1 MNSFFQDVRYGLKLL
16 RKSPG
21 FTTVA
26 ILTLALGI
34 GANTAIFSIVNSVL
48 LRSLPF
54 HDPDRLVKVSFDNPG
69 LGLHDVLYSVPE
81 LDDLRSRSGVFD
93 DVSVVFPTS
102 TNVTGAKQPERLEAI
117 GVSPNY
123 FSMLGVTPQVGRLFG
138 PQDVAL
144 GFAEAAVISDGEWRR
159 SFGAD
164 PGIVGRSIRL
174 DNDLYTIVGVVPPGF
189 RHPGKT
195 IATDVEVWLTTGFSA
210 DPFPKPV
217 RSARFLPGTMARLK
231 PGVTVQQAQA
241 QLTTMASQLRNDF
254 PTDYPANSKWS
265 IRIQPLQESLVG
277 DIRPMLLVLMGT
289 VILIIL
295 IASVNI
301 ANLLLARASGRQRE
315 MAVRLAVGASRFR
328 MIRQMLTESLVLS
341 LIAGIAGV
349 GAAAG
354 ALGFI
359 VRFVPSKIPRL
370 SEINVDWR
378 VLLFGLLISLITGLV
393 FGFAPAIQSAK
404 ADLVSAIREG
414 AWGSGY
420 GSKTSRL
427 RGALIISELALAV
440 VLLIG
445 AGLLLRTFWFL
456 LREDPGF
463 NPDKVV
469 AASIWLPNP
478 NDPKTNPYPD
488 IGVQEVFAREL
499 QRRMDAIPGIETA
512 ALTSDLPGSPPRN
525 SRGLIIEDMP
535 IESSQQVMAEIIRIS
550 PDYFKVIQCPLVR
563 GRVFSEGDEAG
574 KEMVVIVDE
583 TTAHRYWPDRDAIG
597 RRLKVGQN
605 PNLPWMTV
613 VGIMKDI
620 KHDGLDKDA
629 IPHIYTSVYQQKGN
643 NLSVVLRTDLP
654 PAQLESQ
661 IRDQI
666 HAVDPEL
673 PVFSVK
679 SMNEVLEASLAP
691 RRFSAELVAL
701 FGALALL
708 LASIGIYGLLAYMV
722 GQRSHEIGIRMALGA
737 RQDHILK
744 LILRQGIFLAGAGVS
759 AGLVVA
765 VATAPLIA
773 TLLYGVHPIDPVV
786 FLSVALILLMVSFL
800 ASFVP
805 AYRATKVDPI
815 VALREG

>member
-1 MNSFFQDVRYGLKLL
+1 MGSFFQDVRYGLKLL

-54 HDPDRLVKVSFDNPG
+54 RDPDRLVKVSFENPG
-69 LGLHDVLYSVPE
+69 LGLHDVTFSVPE
-81 LDDLRSRSGVFD
+81 LEDLSRSGVFD
-93 DVSVVFPTS
+93 DVSSVFPTS
-102 TNVTGAKQPERLEAI
+102 TNVTGAKRPERLEAI

-138 PQDVAL
+138 PQDFAL

-195 IATDVEVWLTTGFSA
+195 IATDVEIWVTCGFSA
-210 DPFPKPV
+210 DPWPKPA
-217 RSARFLPGTMARLK
+217 RSTRILLGAIARLK
-231 PGVTVQQAQA
+231 PNVTVQQAQA

-254 PTDYPANSKWS
+254 PTDYPAKSQWS

-315 MAVRLAVGASRFR
+315 VAVRLAVGASRVR
-328 MIRQMLTESLVLS
+328 MIRQMLTESLILS

-349 GAAAG
+349 VAAAG

-370 SEINVDWR
+370 SEVNVDWR
-378 VLLFGLLISLITGLV
+378 VLLFGLLISVITGLV
-393 FGFAPAIQSAK
+393 FGLAPAIQSAK

-427 RGALIISELALAV
+427 RGGLIISELALAV

-463 NPDKVV
+463 NPNKVV

-499 QRRMDAIPGIETA
+499 QRRMGAIPGIETA

-563 GRVFSEGDEAG
+563 GRVFNEGDEAG

-597 RRLKVGQN
+597 RRLKLGQN
-605 PNLPWMTV
+605 SNLPWVTV

-629 IPHIYTSVYQQKGN
+629 IPHIYTSVYQQTGRI
-643 NLSVVLRTDLP
+643 LSVVLRTDLP

-673 PVFSVK
+673 PVFSVR
-679 SMNEVLEASLAP
+679 SMNEVLEASLAS

-701 FGALALL
+701 FAALALL

-737 RQDHILK
+737 RRDHILK

>member
-1 MNSFFQDVRYGLKLL
+1 
-16 RKSPG
+16 
-21 FTTVA
+21 
-26 ILTLALGI
+26 
-34 GANTAIFSIVNSVL
+34 
-48 LRSLPF
+48 
-54 HDPDRLVKVSFDNPG
+54 
-69 LGLHDVLYSVPE
+69 
-81 LDDLRSRSGVFD
+81 
-93 DVSVVFPTS
+93 
-102 TNVTGAKQPERLEAI
+102 
-117 GVSPNY
+117 
-123 FSMLGVTPQVGRLFG
+123 
-138 PQDVAL
+138 
-144 GFAEAAVISDGEWRR
+144 
-159 SFGAD
+159 
-164 PGIVGRSIRL
+164 
-174 DNDLYTIVGVVPPGF
+174 
-189 RHPGKT
+189 
-195 IATDVEVWLTTGFSA
+195 
-210 DPFPKPV
+210 
-217 RSARFLPGTMARLK
+217 
-231 PGVTVQQAQA
+231 
-241 QLTTMASQLRNDF
+241 
-254 PTDYPANSKWS
+254 
-265 IRIQPLQESLVG
+265 
-277 DIRPMLLVLMGT
+277 
-289 VILIIL
+289 
-295 IASVNI
+295 
-301 ANLLLARASGRQRE
+301 
-315 MAVRLAVGASRFR
+315 

-349 GAAAG
+349 LAAAG
-354 ALGFI
+354 TLGFI

-378 VLLFGLLISLITGLV
+378 VLLFGILISVTTGLV

-456 LREDPGF
+456 LRENPGF

-478 NDPKTNPYPD
+478 NDPKTNPYGN
-488 IGVQEVFAREL
+488 IGAQEVFAREIL
-499 QRRMDAIPGIETA
+499 RRMSAIPGVETA

-525 SRGLIIEDMP
+525 SRALVIEDMP
-535 IESSQQVMAEIIRIS
+535 IESSQQVMAEVIRIS
-550 PDYFKVIQCPLVR
+550 PDYFKVIQSPLVR

-597 RRLKVGQN
+597 RRLKIALGQN
-605 PNLPWMTV
+605 TFGQSPDLPSMTV
-613 VGIMKDI
+613 VGITKDI

-643 NLSVVLRTDLP
+643 ILSVVLRTDLP

-673 PVFSVK
+673 PVFGVK

-701 FGALALL
+701 FAALALL

-737 RQDHILK
+737 RRDHILK

-773 TLLYGVHPIDPVV
+773 TLLYGVHPMDPVV

-800 ASFVP
+800 ASFIP

>member
-54 HDPDRLVKVSFDNPG
+54 RDPDRLVKVSFDNPG
-69 LGLHDVLYSVPE
+69 LGLHDVPYSVPE
-81 LDDLRSRSGVFD
+81 LEDLRLRSGVFE
-93 DVSVVFPTS
+93 DVSVVFPAS
-102 TNVTGAKQPERLEAI
+102 TNLTGAKQPERLELL
-117 GVSPNY
+117 GVTPNY
-123 FSMLGVTPQVGRLFG
+123 FSMLGVAPQIGRLFG
-138 PQDVAL
+138 PQDFAL

-189 RHPGKT
+189 RHPGRT
-195 IATDVEVWLTTGFSA
+195 VATDVEVWATTGFSA
-210 DPFPKPV
+210 DPFPKPA
-217 RSARFLPGTMARLK
+217 RSVRFLPGAMARLK

-265 IRIQPLQESLVG
+265 IRVQPLQESLVG

-315 MAVRLAVGASRFR
+315 MAVRLAVGASRVR

-349 GAAAG
+349 VTAAG

-359 VRFVPSKIPRL
+359 IRFVPSKIPRL
-370 SEINVDWR
+370 SEVNVDWR
-378 VLLFGLLISLITGLV
+378 VLLFGLIISVLTGLV

-478 NDPKTNPYPD
+478 NDPKADPYSN
-488 IGVQEVFAREL
+488 IGAQEVFAREIL
-499 QRRMDAIPGIETA
+499 RRMRAIPSVEMA
-512 ALTSDLPGSPPRN
+512 ALTSDLAGSPPAN
-525 SRGLIIEDMP
+525 SRALVIEDMP
-535 IESSQQVMAEIIRIS
+535 IESSQQVMAEIIRVS
-550 PDYFKVIQCPLVR
+550 PDYFKVMQSPLVR
-563 GRVFSEGDEAG
+563 GRLFAEDDEAG
-574 KEMVVIVDE
+574 KQIVVIVDE

-597 RRLKVGQN
+597 RRLKLGQN

-629 IPHIYTSVYQQKGN
+629 IPHIYTSVYQQPGRT
-643 NLSVVLRTDLP
+643 LSVVLRTDIAP
-654 PAQLESQ
+654 SQLESQ
-661 IRDQI
+661 IRDHI

-701 FGALALL
+701 FAALALL

-737 RQDHILK
+737 RRDHILK

-765 VATAPLIA
+765 VATAPMIA

-786 FLSVALILLMVSFL
+786 FLAVALILLMVSFL
-800 ASFVP
+800 ASFIP

>member
-1 MNSFFQDVRYGLKLL
+1 MNSFFQDIRYALKLL

-54 HDPDRLVKVSFDNPG
+54 RDPDRLVKVSFENPG
-69 LGLHDVLYSVPE
+69 LGLHDVPYSVPE

-93 DVSVVFPTS
+93 DVTAVFPAS
-102 TNVTGAKQPERLEAI
+102 TNLTGAKQPERLELL

-189 RHPGKT
+189 RHPGRT
-195 IATDVEVWLTTGFSA
+195 VATDVEVWATTGFSA
-210 DPFPKPV
+210 DPFPKPA
-217 RSARFLPGTMARLK
+217 RSLRFLPGAMARLK
-231 PGVTVQQAQA
+231 PDVTVQQAQA

-254 PTDYPANSKWS
+254 PTDYPANSQWS

-315 MAVRLAVGASRFR
+315 MAVRLAVGASQVR

-341 LIAGIAGV
+341 LIAGITGV
-349 GAAAG
+349 VAAAG

-370 SEINVDWR
+370 SEVNVDWR
-378 VLLFGLLISLITGLV
+378 VLLFGLLISILTGLV

-463 NPDKVV
+463 NPDNVV
-469 AASIWLPNP
+469 AASIWLPSP
-478 NDPKTNPYPD
+478 NDPKTDPYGN
-488 IGVQEVFAREL
+488 IGAQEVFDREI
-499 QRRMDAIPGIETA
+499 QRRMGAIPGIETA
-512 ALTSDLPGSPPRN
+512 ALTSDLPGSPPAN
-525 SRGLIIEDMP
+525 SRALVIEDMP

-597 RRLKVGQN
+597 RRLKLGQN

-613 VGIMKDI
+613 IGIMKDI

-629 IPHIYTSVYQQKGN
+629 IPHIYTSVYQQMGN
-643 NLSVVLRTDLP
+643 TLSVVLRTDLP
-654 PAQLESQ
+654 PSQLESQ

-701 FGALALL
+701 FAALALL

-737 RQDHILK
+737 RRDHILK

-815 VALREG
+815 AALREG

>member
-1 MNSFFQDVRYGLKLL
+1 MGSFFQDVRYGLKLL

-54 HDPDRLVKVSFDNPG
+54 RDPDRLVKVSFENPG
-69 LGLHDVLYSVPE
+69 LGLHDVLFSVPE

-102 TNVTGAKQPERLEAI
+102 TNLTGAKQPERLEAI

-138 PQDVAL
+138 PQDFAL

-195 IATDVEVWLTTGFSA
+195 IATDVEVWVTTGFSA
-210 DPFPKPV
+210 DPFPKPA
-217 RSARFLPGTMARLK
+217 RSVRFLPGTMARLK

-315 MAVRLAVGASRFR
+315 MAVRLAVGASRVR

-349 GAAAG
+349 VAAAG

-378 VLLFGLLISLITGLV
+378 VLLFGLLISVTTGLV

-488 IGVQEVFAREL
+488 IGAQEVFAREI
-499 QRRMDAIPGIETA
+499 QRRMAAIPGIETA
-512 ALTSDLPGSPPRN
+512 ALTSDLPGSPPRY

-535 IESSQQVMAEIIRIS
+535 IESSQQVMAEIIRIN

-574 KEMVVIVDE
+574 KETVVIVDE

-597 RRLKVGQN
+597 RRLKLGQN
-605 PNLPWMTV
+605 PDLPWMTV
-613 VGIMKDI
+613 VGIMKDV
-620 KHDGLDKDA
+620 KHDGLDKDV
-629 IPHIYTSVYQQKGN
+629 IPHIYTSVYQEMGN

-673 PVFSVK
+673 PVFSLR

-701 FGALALL
+701 FAALALL

-737 RQDHILK
+737 RRDHILK

-800 ASFVP
+800 ASFIP

>member
-1 MNSFFQDVRYGLKLL
+1 MGSFFQDVRYGLKLL

-54 HDPDRLVKVSFDNPG
+54 RDPDRLVKVSFDDPG
-69 LGLHDVLYSVPE
+69 LGLHDVPYSVPE
-81 LDDLRSRSGVFD
+81 LEDLRSRSGVFD

-102 TNVTGAKQPERLEAI
+102 TNLTGAKQPERLEAL

-123 FSMLGVTPQVGRLFG
+123 FSMFGVTPQVGRLFG

-164 PGIVGRSIRL
+164 PGIVGRRIPL

-195 IATDVEVWLTTGFSA
+195 IATDVEVWVTTGFSA
-210 DPFPKPV
+210 DPFPKPA
-217 RSARFLPGTMARLK
+217 RSIRFLPGAMARLK
-231 PGVTVQQAQA
+231 PDVTVQQAQA
-241 QLTTMASQLRNDF
+241 QLSTMASQLRNDF
-254 PTDYPANSKWS
+254 PTDYPAASKWS

-315 MAVRLAVGASRFR
+315 MAVRLAVGASRVR
-328 MIRQMLTESLVLS
+328 MIRQMLTESLLLS
-341 LIAGIAGV
+341 FIAGIAGV
-349 GAAAG
+349 VAAAG
-354 ALGFI
+354 TLGFI

-370 SEINVDWR
+370 SEVNVDWR

-414 AWGSGY
+414 ARGSGY
-420 GSKTSRL
+420 GRKTSRL

-445 AGLLLRTFWFL
+445 AGLLLRTFRFL

-488 IGVQEVFAREL
+488 IGSQAVFAREF
-499 QRRMDAIPGIETA
+499 QRRMGAIPGIETA
-512 ALTSDLPGSPPRN
+512 ALTSDLPGSPPRY
-525 SRGLIIEDMP
+525 SRALIIEDMP
-535 IESSQQVMAEIIRIS
+535 INSSQQVMAEIIRIS

-583 TTAHRYWPDRDAIG
+583 TTAHRYWPDRDAVG
-597 RRLKVGQN
+597 RRLKIGQN
-605 PNLPWMTV
+605 PNAPWMTV

-629 IPHIYTSVYQQKGN
+629 IPHIYTSVYQQTGR

-654 PAQLESQ
+654 PAQLESE

-666 HAVDPEL
+666 HAVDPGL

-701 FGALALL
+701 FAALALL

-737 RQDHILK
+737 RRDHILK

-759 AGLVVA
+759 AGLVAA
-765 VATAPLIA
+765 VAAAPLIA

-786 FLSVALILLMVSFL
+786 FLSVALILLIVSFL
-800 ASFVP
+800 ASFIP
-805 AYRATKVDPI
+805 AYRATKVNPI

>member
-1 MNSFFQDVRYGLKLL
+1 MDSFFQDVRYGLKLL

-54 HDPDRLVKVSFDNPG
+54 RDPDRLVKVSFENPG
-69 LGLHDVLYSVPE
+69 LGLHDVPFSVPE

-102 TNVTGAKQPERLEAI
+102 TNVTGAKQPERLEAL
-117 GVSPNY
+117 VTSPNY

-144 GFAEAAVISDGEWRR
+144 GYAEATVISDGEWRR

-164 PGIVGRSIRL
+164 PRIVGRSIRL

-195 IATDVEVWLTTGFSA
+195 IATDVEIWATTGFSA
-210 DPFPKPV
+210 DLFPKPV
-217 RSARFLPGTMARLK
+217 RSARFLPGAIARLK
-231 PGVTVQQAQA
+231 PDVTVQQAQA

-254 PTDYPANSKWS
+254 PTDYPAKSQWS
-265 IRIQPLQESLVG
+265 IRIQPLQDSLVG

-315 MAVRLAVGASRFR
+315 MAVRLAVGASRVR

-341 LIAGIAGV
+341 FIAGTAGV
-349 GAAAG
+349 VAAAG

-378 VLLFGLLISLITGLV
+378 VLLFGLLISVITGLV

-488 IGVQEVFAREL
+488 IGAQEVLTREI
-499 QRRMDAIPGIETA
+499 QRRVGAIPGVETA
-512 ALTSDLPGSPPRN
+512 ALTSDLPGSPPAN
-525 SRGLIIEDMP
+525 SRALVIEDMP

-550 PDYFKVIQCPLVR
+550 PDYFKVIQSPLVR
-563 GRVFSEGDEAG
+563 GRVFSESDEAG

-597 RRLKVGQN
+597 RRLKLGQN

-629 IPHIYTSVYQQKGN
+629 IPHIYTSVYQQPGSI
-643 NLSVVLRTDLP
+643 LSVVLRTDLP

-673 PVFSVK
+673 PVFGVK

-701 FGALALL
+701 FAALALL

-737 RQDHILK
+737 RRDHILK

-773 TLLYGVHPIDPVV
+773 TLLYGVHPIDPIV

-800 ASFVP
+800 ASFIP

>member
-488 IGVQEVFAREL
+488 IGAQEVFAREI
-499 QRRMDAIPGIETA
+499 QRRMAAIPGIKTA
-512 ALTSDLPGSPPRN
+512 ALTSDLPGSPPRF

>member
-1 MNSFFQDVRYGLKLL
+1 MDSFFQDVRYGLKLL

-54 HDPDRLVKVSFDNPG
+54 RDPDRLVKVSFENPG
-69 LGLHDVLYSVPE
+69 LGLHDVPFSVPE

-102 TNVTGAKQPERLEAI
+102 TNVTGAKQPERLEAL
-117 GVSPNY
+117 VTSPNY

-144 GFAEAAVISDGEWRR
+144 GYAEATVISDGEWRR

-195 IATDVEVWLTTGFSA
+195 IATDVEIWATTGFSA
-210 DPFPKPV
+210 DLFPKPV
-217 RSARFLPGTMARLK
+217 RSARFLPGAIARLK
-231 PGVTVQQAQA
+231 PNVTVQQAQA

-254 PTDYPANSKWS
+254 PTDYPAKSQWS

-315 MAVRLAVGASRFR
+315 MAVRLAVGASRVR

-341 LIAGIAGV
+341 LIAGITGV
-349 GAAAG
+349 VAAAG

-378 VLLFGLLISLITGLV
+378 VLLFGLLISVITGLV

-488 IGVQEVFAREL
+488 IGAQAVLTREI
-499 QRRMDAIPGIETA
+499 QRRVGAIPGVETA
-512 ALTSDLPGSPPRN
+512 ALTSDLPGSPPAN
-525 SRGLIIEDMP
+525 SRALVIEDMP

-550 PDYFKVIQCPLVR
+550 PGYFKVIQSPLVR

-597 RRLKVGQN
+597 RRLKLGQN
-605 PNLPWMTV
+605 ANLPWMTV

-629 IPHIYTSVYQQKGN
+629 IPHIYTSVYQQPGSI
-643 NLSVVLRTDLP
+643 LSVVLRTDLP
-654 PAQLESQ
+654 PAQIESQ

-673 PVFSVK
+673 PVFGVK

-701 FGALALL
+701 FAALALL

-800 ASFVP
+800 ASFIP

>member
-1 MNSFFQDVRYGLKLL
+1 MDSFFQDIRYALKLL

-54 HDPDRLVKVSFDNPG
+54 RDPDRLVKVSFENPG
-69 LGLHDVLYSVPE
+69 LGLHDVLFSVPE

-93 DVSVVFPTS
+93 DVSAVWPSS
-102 TNVTGAKQPERLEAI
+102 TNATGAKQPERLEALA
-117 GVSPNY
+117 VNPNY
-123 FSMLGVTPQVGRLFG
+123 FSMLGVAPQIGRLFG
-138 PQDVAL
+138 PQDFAL

-195 IATDVEVWLTTGFSA
+195 IATDVEIWLATGWSA
-210 DPFPKPV
+210 DPFPKLA
-217 RSARFLPGTMARLK
+217 RSTRILPGAMARLK

-254 PTDYPANSKWS
+254 PTDYPANSKWT

-315 MAVRLAVGASRFR
+315 MAVRLAVGASRVR

-349 GAAAG
+349 VAAAG

-370 SEINVDWR
+370 SEVNVDWR
-378 VLLFGLLISLITGLV
+378 VLMFGLLISLITGLV

-488 IGVQEVFAREL
+488 IGVQEVFAREI
-499 QRRMDAIPGIETA
+499 QRRMAAVPGIETA

-597 RRLKVGQN
+597 RRLKLGQD

-613 VGIMKDI
+613 IGVMKDI

-629 IPHIYTSVYQQKGN
+629 IPHIYTSVYQQTGR

-701 FGALALL
+701 FAALALL

-737 RQDHILK
+737 RRDHILK